1 MEDTTS
7 EVPQADAL
15 LLSDDEKRV
24 LELYDKLQ
32 QLQLEIALITAQKN
46 YLANDF
52 MARGAE
58 TAQNDLL
65 QARARYVL
73 RNEVTESVVMANPVL
88 QAVHGG
94 INASP
99 VERDLLPVLTQRDST
114 AVSMAHQSTSL
125 RQTMEQIIDV
135 ETQSMRLSRQNVDLA
150 AEVLELAEEANKQKD
165 TPVDDPE
172 QAEEIA
178 QLEDEVKSSRQRWR
192 VMKATASAII
202 AGSGV
207 NWAADPEL
215 KSIVLDEDDDGV

>member
-1 MEDTTS
+1 MEDTPS
-7 EVPQADAL
+7 EMPQADAL
-15 LLSDDEKRV
+15 LLSNDERRA

-46 YLANDF
+46 YVANNST
-52 MARGAE
+52 ARGAE

-88 QAVHGG
+88 QAIHGG

-99 VERDLLPVLTQRDST
+99 IERDLLPVLDQRDSA

-165 TPVDDPE
+165 APVDDPE

>member
-1 MEDTTS
+1 MEDTPS

-46 YLANDF
+46 YV
-52 MARGAE
+52 AR
-58 TAQNDLL
+58 L
-65 QARARYVL
+65 
-73 RNEVTESVVMANPVL
+73 
-88 QAVHGG
+88 
-94 INASP
+94 
-99 VERDLLPVLTQRDST
+99 RDLLPVLTQRDST

-165 TPVDDPE
+165 APVDDPE